1 MHFLHGQWGDI
12 TSRFYR
18 AAHDHGMIFKAN
30 EITPSRYFQE
40 VRPDTNNFQNLKR
53 NMISATLRSALRANV
68 PRTVARSAR
77 PSFAMSPLKMT
88 SVRMYSE
95 HHEETFE
102 EFTARYVPK
111 I

>member
-1 MHFLHGQWGDI
+1 
-12 TSRFYR
+12 
-18 AAHDHGMIFKAN
+18 MIFKAN